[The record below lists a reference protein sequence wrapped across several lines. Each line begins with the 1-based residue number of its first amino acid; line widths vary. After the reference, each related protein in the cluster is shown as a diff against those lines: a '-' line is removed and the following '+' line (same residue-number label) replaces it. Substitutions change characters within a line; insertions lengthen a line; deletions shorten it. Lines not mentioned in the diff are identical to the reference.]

1 MLVSAL
7 IEAAAVLSVSGFFI
21 GFLAG
26 LVGIG
31 GGMLFVPV
39 FWFVFPFLDI
49 PGKIIVKSSV
59 ATSLACM
66 TVTSS
71 TSAYHHIKE
80 KFFRREIFL
89 ALITGA
95 IPGVFAGS
103 AMTAVFLPPHVTK
116 ILFALFLAFMSFK
129 MLLKKNG
136 NGEEIISSLPSA
148 KVIAIIG
155 FFAGFIASMLGVG
168 GGALIT
174 PLLHSF
180 AGIPIKEAMATNTGV
195 VFFNSLFSTLNYIVY
210 GWKCTKLPFFLGYV
224 YLPALIFMIP
234 FIFVGTKMGVKVM
247 HKSHPEK
254 LRKIFSI
261 VLLLVALNIVIKTL
275 GR

>member
-7 IEAAAVLSVSGFFI
+7 VEAGAILSVSGFLI

-39 FWFVFPFLDI
+39 FWFVFPFLNV
-49 PGKIIVKSSV
+49 PEKIIVKSSV

-80 KFFRREIFL
+80 KFFRKEIFF
-89 ALITGA
+89 ALIAGA

-116 ILFALFLAFMSFK
+116 VLFAIFLIFMSFK
-129 MLLKKNG
+129 MLLKKSS
-136 NGEEIISSLPSA
+136 NGEKAVSLPSA
-148 KVIAIIG
+148 KVIALIG
-155 FFAGFIASMLGVG
+155 FFAGFISSMLGVG

-180 AGIPIKEAMATNTGV
+180 AGVPIKEAMATNTGV

-210 GWKCTKLPFFLGYV
+210 GWKYTKFPFFLGYV
-224 YLPALIFMIP
+224 YIPALIFMIP
-234 FIFVGTKMGVKVM
+234 FIFIGTRMGVKVM
-247 HKSHPEK
+247 HKSDPEK
-254 LRKIFSI
+254 LKKIFSI
-261 VLLLVALNIVIKTL
+261 VLLLVAVDIVIKTL
-275 GR
+275 WR

>member
-1 MLVSAL
+1 MTVSAL
-7 IEAAAVLSVSGFFI
+7 VEVAGVLSISGFLI

-39 FWFVFPFLDI
+39 FWFVFPFLGV
-49 PGKIIVKSSV
+49 PSKILVKSSV

-71 TSAYHHIKE
+71 TSAYHHIRKR
-80 KFFRREIFL
+80 FFRKEIFL
-89 ALITGA
+89 ALIAGA

-103 AMTAVFLPPHVTK
+103 AMTAVLLPPHVTK
-116 ILFALFLAFMSFK
+116 VLFAVFLAFMAFK
-129 MLLKKNG
+129 MLFKSNTVEDG
-136 NGEEIISSLPSA
+136 SVSTLPSA
-148 KVIAIIG
+148 RIIAVVG
-155 FFAGFIASMLGVG
+155 FFAGFVSSMLGVG

-174 PLLHSF
+174 PLLHAF
-180 AGIPIKEAMATNTGV
+180 AGVPIKEAMATNTGV
-195 VFFNSLFSTLNYIVY
+195 VFFNSLFSTVNYVVY
-210 GWKCTKLPFFLGYV
+210 GWKYTRFPFFLGYV

-234 FIFVGTKMGVKVM
+234 FIFVGTRMGVKIM
-247 HKSHPEK
+247 HKSNPEM
-254 LRKIFSI
+254 LRKVFSL
-261 VLLLVALNIVIKTL
+261 VLLIVAFDIAIKTL